1 MSEEG
6 GGDVFD
12 KLKSLETT
20 EGAVHL
26 SGFEAFLLLLVFLGV
41 ALSIAKF
48 VKSKCGRSVQEGSVL
63 SAAPSQTKDIESGN
77 ARIDQFWGEEPS
89 QSPCQK
95 LVAKWN
101 SRSRQE
107 NCEESHEQV

>member
-1 MSEEG
+1 MSEED

-20 EGAVHL
+20 EGTVQL
-26 SGFEAFLLLLVFLGV
+26 SGFEAFLLLLVLLGV

-63 SAAPSQTKDIESGN
+63 SAPTQPKEDIESGN

-89 QSPCQK
+89 QSPCQR
-95 LVAKWN
+95 LVAEWN
-101 SRSRQE
+101 SR
-107 NCEESHEQV
+107 

>member
-1 MSEEG
+1 MSEED

-12 KLKSLETT
+12 KLKALETT
-20 EGAVHL
+20 EGTVQL

-63 SAAPSQTKDIESGN
+63 SAPAQPKDVENGN

-89 QSPCQK
+89 QSACQK

-107 NCEESHEQV
+107 NREEYHEQV

>member
-1 MSEEG
+1 MSEED

-20 EGAVHL
+20 EGTVQL

-63 SAAPSQTKDIESGN
+63 SAPNQPKDSEN

-101 SRSRQE
+101 SRSQQE
-107 NCEESHEQV
+107 NHEENHEQV

>member
-20 EGAVHL
+20 EGTVQL

-63 SAAPSQTKDIESGN
+63 SAPNQPKDSEN
-77 ARIDQFWGEEPS
+77 ARIDQSGERNR
-89 QSPCQK
+89 
-95 LVAKWN
+95 AKVRARN
-101 SRSRQE
+101 L
-107 NCEESHEQV
+107 

>member
-1 MSEEG
+1 MSEED

-12 KLKSLETT
+12 KLESLETT
-20 EGAVHL
+20 EGTVQL

-48 VKSKCGRSVQEGSVL
+48 VKSKCGRAVQEGSVL
-63 SAAPSQTKDIESGN
+63 SAPAQPKDVENGN

-101 SRSRQE
+101 SRSQRE
-107 NCEESHEQV
+107 NHEENHEQV

>member
-1 MSEEG
+1 MSKED

-12 KLKSLETT
+12 KLESLETT
-20 EGAVHL
+20 EGTVQL
-26 SGFEAFLLLLVFLGV
+26 SGFEAFLLFLVFFGIL
-41 ALSIAKF
+41 LSIAKF

-63 SAAPSQTKDIESGN
+63 SAPAQPKEDIESGN

-101 SRSRQE
+101 SRSHQE
-107 NCEESHEQV
+107 NNEENHEQV

>member
-63 SAAPSQTKDIESGN
+63 SQPKDTENGN